1 MDLRPVSLDAVTVT
15 SSSIPSVHSAAQA
28 PSDLADMGTVPG
40 ERPGEVPRHSDDL
53 GAATPA
59 VHCPLVV
66 ILQISKPGIL
76 GWPWRMRQ
84 ARIGKMRDFGYG
96 GDSG

>member
-15 SSSIPSVHSAAQA
+15 SSSIPSVHSAARA
-28 PSDLADMGTVPG
+28 PCDLTDKGTVPG
-40 ERPGEVPRHSDDL
+40 ERPGEVPRHGDDL

-59 VHCPLVV
+59 VHCPVVV
-66 ILQISKPGIL
+66 ILPMSKTGIF

-84 ARIGKMRDFGYG
+84 AGLGKVREFG
-96 GDSG
+96 